1 MDRLARIFAEK
12 FTKSFS
18 MKAALLI
25 AFPALLAGSAPQARA
40 AETGP
45 CANGIC
51 WKIENR
57 FRLFSDAR
65 DFSLHEQAWAATAA
79 EGRGVLA
86 MERWLNGRP
95 DSPAQGW
102 AAGAVDRLCFD
113 EKNNVARAFC
123 VRDGVRENYI
133 NPLDFAVRLDADP
146 VLASPAHNCEW
157 TANRSFFDA
166 SGKVVRSLPGCANVK
181 ARLRRGATALTLKIV
196 APDGGVTTKTQ
207 TVTPRAIL
215 VAGVGDSFTS
225 GDGNPDRPVELK
237 AAGDLGMCYRR
248 ALTGERFFLPT
259 RADSQLNKACD
270 VAPVSYEA
278 PEWVAL
284 RARWLHAPCHRSLY
298 SHQARA
304 ALALALENP
313 QRAVTYIPL
322 GCTGAEIGAGL
333 IGAQKS
339 RERLLRNGL
348 RASASVMSQ
357 LRSLDIQ
364 TRAAPSKPD
373 VTFLSV
379 GGNDV
384 GFAALVA
391 NIVVLGQPERG
402 LLPSNTLF
410 DPSVARGKLPALD
423 RDFRRLRARLG
434 PLVGGDLSRVVYT
447 TYADPLTRG
456 SVACPSTR
464 LGFDGHPAF
473 GFDGAAAAATS
484 AFVNDDLL
492 PRLRKLALCEPG
504 AGCAHPAAE
513 RMRYAEG
520 HRAAFADHG
529 VCAENGADPAFDR
542 DCLANGDT
550 FKTGFDPNPLGQP
563 FKHCVRAPAGWR
575 AYAPRA
581 RWLRTANDS
590 YLSAMSFAD
599 SAPLKGAFLGDAMW
613 GVSTM
618 VYGGAAHPTAEG
630 HAAMA
635 DAALVEAR
643 AALAAAGK

>member
-1 MDRLARIFAEK
+1 MDRSARLSAAK
-12 FTKSFS
+12 FIRVSS
-18 MKAALLI
+18 LQGALVALLS
-25 AFPALLAGSAPQARA
+25 LAAPVAGA
-40 AETGP
+40 AEPGP
-45 CANGIC
+45 CDQGVC
-51 WKIENR
+51 WKIQNR
-57 FRLFSDAR
+57 FRLFADAR
-65 DFSLHEQAWAATAA
+65 DFARHEQAWAATAA
-79 EGRGVLA
+79 EGHSVLA
-86 MERWLNGRP
+86 MERWLNGSAT
-95 DSPAQGW
+95 SPAQGW

-113 EKNNVARAFC
+113 EQNNVARAFC

-133 NPLDFAVRLDADP
+133 NPLDYAVRLDADP
-146 VLASPAHNCEW
+146 VLASPAHRCEW
-157 TANRSFFDA
+157 TANRTIYAAD
-166 SGKVVRSLPGCANVK
+166 GKPVANLSGCANVR

-196 APDGGVTTKTQ
+196 APDGGATTRTR
-207 TVTPRAIL
+207 TVTPRSIL
-215 VAGVGDSFTS
+215 VAGIGDSFTS

-237 AAGDLGMCYRR
+237 SAGDLGMCYLR
-248 ALTGERFFLPT
+248 AFNGGRFFLPT

-270 VAPVSYEA
+270 VAPVSFEA

-298 SHQARA
+298 GHQARA
-304 ALALALENP
+304 ALTLALENP
-313 QRAVTYIPL
+313 QRAVTYVPL
-322 GCTGAEIGAGL
+322 GCTGAEIGVGL
-333 IGAQKS
+333 VGSQKS
-339 RERLLRNGL
+339 RERVLRTGA

-364 TRAAPSKPD
+364 TRPAPTRPD
-373 VTFLSV
+373 VTFLSI

-391 NIVVLGQPERG
+391 NIVVLQQPERG
-402 LLPSNTLF
+402 LLPSDSLF
-410 DPSVARGKLPALD
+410 DPSVARRKLPALD
-423 RDFRRLRARLG
+423 RDFRTLRARLR
-434 PLVGGDLSRVVYT
+434 PLAGGDLSRVVYT
-447 TYADPLTRG
+447 TYADPLTRA

-484 AFVNDDLL
+484 AFVKDDLL
-492 PRLRKLALCEPG
+492 PRLRKLVLCEPG
-504 AGCAHPAAE
+504 AGCTQPAVE
-513 RMRYAEG
+513 SMRYAEG

-529 VCAENGADPAFDR
+529 VCAQDASDPAFDR
-542 DCLANGDT
+542 DCLTNGDT

-563 FKHCVRAPAGWR
+563 FKHCARPPSDWR
-575 AYAPRA
+575 PYASRA

-599 SAPLKGAFLGDAMW
+599 SAPLKGAFLGDAIW
-613 GVSTM
+613 GISTM